1 MVPRISAPGPIPSP
15 PVTSS
20 SPLEH
25 QTRASRRADRARRRG
40 DDHTVGTTGP
50 HPAVVAS
57 AVVTALALAGVA
69 ATGERLFEVIA
80 VVITGL
86 VVSAGW
92 PRLVGSPT
100 PAGSSVVLGV
110 TTVVLGVALFAQG
123 EEPFLEQAPAAVA
136 AGVIAMCLH
145 PLVQE
150 SARPDLARSIVG
162 TALGVLVIACGGVL
176 TSTISYGSG
185 NPIVV
190 AGIALAVAALVDLVT
205 ERPGREVWMVPV
217 AMVVGGGVG
226 LLVQWLVHGEAAA
239 WPALVGVLSAG
250 TAVCLR
256 RVVSQHPAVD
266 GTSAAVAAGAASV
279 LVVGPLLHLV
289 SRLPV
294 V

>member
-1 MVPRISAPGPIPSP
+1 MTSSAPF
-15 PVTSS
+15 
-20 SPLEH
+20 EH
-25 QTRASRRADRARRRG
+25 QTRASRRAERARRRG
-40 DDHTVGTTGP
+40 DEHSARTARPRPLVIVG
-50 HPAVVAS
+50 

-69 ATGERLFEVIA
+69 ATGQRLFEVIA
-80 VVITGL
+80 VVVAGL
-86 VVSAGW
+86 VVAAGW

-100 PAGSSVVLGV
+100 PGGASAVLAV
-110 TTVVLGVALFAQG
+110 TAVVLGVALFAQG
-123 EEPFLEQAPAAVA
+123 TEPFLEQVPTAVA

-150 SARPDLARSIVG
+150 SARADLARSLVG
-162 TALGVLVIACGGVL
+162 TALGVMVIACGGVL
-176 TSTISYGSG
+176 TSTIAYGSG

-205 ERPGREVWMVPV
+205 ERPRVDAWMVPV
-217 AMVVGGGVG
+217 GMVVGGVVG
-226 LLVQWLVHGEAAA
+226 LLVQWLISGEVAA
-239 WPALVGVLSAG
+239 WSTLVGVLCAG

-256 RVVSQHPAVD
+256 RATSQQPAIE
-266 GTSAAVAAGAASV
+266 GPSAAVAAGVASV